1 MAEEKRKMEK
11 QPHISKFMRSYQILE
26 YLRWHT
32 DREHPTTQTKLR
44 EVEELRQYIGS
55 RETFRDTIQ
64 SMVEAM
70 NAAEHGY
77 KAKDECPLHHKAFDR
92 MLADIY
98 GDELECAE
106 ETADDEDDELPWK
119 DLRISDLYY
128 QHVFSYDE
136 INRLIEG
143 VLFSS
148 TLNSEDAKVLFG
160 KIEKH
165 LTTKFYPRGMKQI
178 CKVIEPQL
186 TGQEQ
191 IQQNLLTIQRAID
204 ERVQVRFQFNTY
216 DRNKQ
221 LVPLQRGKDTVSPY
235 YIVANTGRYY
245 LIACKEIVRDDNP
258 LRNMSIWRIDLMTE
272 IEIPGEKPGQGEKK
286 LPALNMR
293 EVENL
298 PAQWDEEFHH
308 SHLNMSFDRPV
319 SILLRITPAAVPVQ
333 GAEKVTNNYTF
344 LHDWFGDHFQY
355 VRTEK
360 EPPFADIVR
369 VNCSPYAMANW
380 AMQYSGRV
388 EVLEPQSVRES
399 IIEKIQALN
408 QKYCVESGETEQVEK

>member
-148 TLNSEDAKVLFG
+148 TLNSEDAKVLIG

-178 CKVIEPQL
+178 CKVIEV
-186 TGQEQ
+186 G
-191 IQQNLLTIQRAID
+191 
-204 ERVQVRFQFNTY
+204 
-216 DRNKQ
+216 
-221 LVPLQRGKDTVSPY
+221 S
-235 YIVANTGRYY
+235 
-245 LIACKEIVRDDNP
+245 
-258 LRNMSIWRIDLMTE
+258 
-272 IEIPGEKPGQGEKK
+272 
-286 LPALNMR
+286 
-293 EVENL
+293 
-298 PAQWDEEFHH
+298 
-308 SHLNMSFDRPV
+308 
-319 SILLRITPAAVPVQ
+319 
-333 GAEKVTNNYTF
+333 
-344 LHDWFGDHFQY
+344 
-355 VRTEK
+355 
-360 EPPFADIVR
+360 
-369 VNCSPYAMANW
+369 
-380 AMQYSGRV
+380 
-388 EVLEPQSVRES
+388 
-399 IIEKIQALN
+399 
-408 QKYCVESGETEQVEK
+408 

>member
-1 MAEEKRKMEK
+1 MSEKKRKKEK
-11 QPHISKFMRSYQILE
+11 QPHISKYVRSYRILE

-32 DREHPTTQTKLR
+32 DREHPTTQTQLR
-44 EVEELRQYIGS
+44 KVEELKQYIGS

-70 NAAEHGY
+70 NTAEHGY
-77 KAKDECPLHHKAFDR
+77 KPKDECPLHHKAFDC
-92 MLADIY
+92 MIADIY
-98 GDELECAE
+98 RDESECGE
-106 ETADDEDDELPWK
+106 EVLDDEDDELAWE

-128 QHVFSYDE
+128 QHIFSYDE

-148 TLNSEDAKVLFG
+148 TLNSEDAEVLID

-178 CKVIEPQL
+178 CRVIEPQFA
-186 TGQEQ
+186 GQAQ
-191 IQQNLLTIQRAID
+191 LQQNLLTIQRAID
-204 ERVQVRFQFNTY
+204 ERVQLRFQFNTY
-216 DRNKQ
+216 DRNKH

-235 YIVANTGRYY
+235 YIVANSGRYY
-245 LIACKEIVRDDNP
+245 LIACKEIVRDGAP

-272 IEIPGEKPGQGEKK
+272 VEIPGDKPDKGEKK
-286 LPALNMR
+286 LPALSKR

-319 SILLRITPAAVPVQ
+319 SILLRISPAVVPVQ
-333 GAEKVTNNYTF
+333 GEEKAVNNYTF

-355 VRTEK
+355 IRTEK
-360 EPPFADIVR
+360 EPPFSDIVR
-369 VNCSPYAMANW
+369 VSCSPYAMTNW

-388 EVLEPQSVRES
+388 EVLEPQHVRES
-399 IIEKIQALN
+399 IIEKIKAMN
-408 QKYCVESGETEQVEK
+408 QKYCVRSDEKENLEG